1 VTDPAEPGPQPT
13 ADPGPEPERPRTER
27 AGEPERLGP
36 LALQRYRKPDDRQL
50 IIYRVSPER
59 S

>member
-1 VTDPAEPGPQPT
+1 VSDHAEP
-13 ADPGPEPERPRTER
+13 AAAPGPEPERPGTER

-36 LALQRYRKPDDRQL
+36 LALQRYRKDDGRQL
-50 IIYRVSPER
+50 ILYRLSPEP

>member
-1 VTDPAEPGPQPT
+1 VTDPAAPAAEPGPKP
-13 ADPGPEPERPRTER
+13 APERPGTEP

-36 LALQRYRKPDDRQL
+36 LVLQRYRKADGRQL
-50 IIYRVSPER
+50 ILYSRPPDR

>member
-1 VTDPAEPGPQPT
+1 VTDPAAPAAEPGT
-13 ADPGPEPERPRTER
+13 EPERSGTEP

-36 LALQRYRKPDDRQL
+36 LALQRYRKADGRQL
-50 IIYRVSPER
+50 ILYRLSPHR